1 VKVLIVEDDKAS
13 RKGLEE
19 TVRELGG
26 DALAAGTV
34 ADARAALESF
44 GPDFLFVDIHL
55 PDGDGIELLRA
66 WRAEDPAREGVVI
79 TGQSSIDSA
88 IEALRA
94 GAFDYL
100 LKPVRAAQI
109 EVLLQRLGEKRR
121 LVAEVETLRT
131 ELQETGRL
139 GHLVGRSP
147 AMQELFDVLR
157 KVSKTEASVLI
168 TGASGSGKEVV
179 ARTLHE
185 LSRRAS
191 RAFVAFNCGAISP
204 TLIESELFG
213 HERGAFTGA
222 DRRRIGYFEEANGG
236 TLFLDEIT
244 EMSAEL
250 QVKLLRVLEDRTLR
264 RIGGAQ
270 EMKVDVRLIS
280 ATNREP
286 ERAIADGKLREDLF
300 YRLNVFPIRVPTLAE
315 HAEDVPLLA
324 EHFRRQ
330 IEAQEKAGV
339 SQWEDGALEML
350 QGHAWPGNV
359 RELRNVVHR
368 AYILSDGDTI
378 RVATIENLLSGA
390 STSPSAPASRTAT
403 PTPAK
408 AKPRPRS
415 TPAKRR
421 AR

>member
-1 VKVLIVEDDKAS
+1 VRVLIVEDDKAS
-13 RKGLEE
+13 RRGLEE
-19 TVRELGG
+19 TVREFGSET
-26 DALAAGTV
+26 LAAGTV
-34 ADARAALESF
+34 AEARAALESF
-44 GPDFLFVDIHL
+44 SPDVLFVDIHL
-55 PDGDGIELLRA
+55 PDGDGIELLRG

-100 LKPVRAAQI
+100 LKPVRTAQI

-139 GHLVGRSP
+139 GGLVGRSP

-157 KVSKTEASVLI
+157 KVSRTEASVLI

-179 ARTLHE
+179 ARTVHE
-185 LSRRAS
+185 LSRRAA
-191 RAFVAFNCGAISP
+191 RPFVAFNCGAISP

-222 DRRRIGYFEEANGG
+222 DRRRVGFFEEANGG

-250 QVKLLRVLEDRTLR
+250 QVKLLRVLEDRTVR
-264 RIGGAQ
+264 RIGGTQ
-270 EMKVDVRLIS
+270 EMRVDVRLIS

-286 ERAIADGKLREDLF
+286 KSAIADGKLREDLF
-300 YRLNVFPIRVPTLAE
+300 YRLNVFPIRLPTLAE

-324 EHFRRQ
+324 EHFRRL
-330 IEAQEKAGV
+330 IEAQEKQGV
-339 SQWEDGALEML
+339 TGWEEEALEAL
-350 QGHAWPGNV
+350 KRHPWPGNV

-368 AYILSDGDTI
+368 AYILAESDTI
-378 RVATIENLLSGA
+378 PASIVETLLGDA
-390 STSPSAPASRTAT
+390 SAAAPASA
-403 PTPAK
+403 A
-408 AKPRPRS
+408 AKPKAVSAKTRS
-415 TPAKRR
+415 TPRTAVRR
-421 AR
+421 RR